1 MFVIFMGL
9 EGAKRLG
16 VEVLRSS
23 CRGQATK
30 GEVPVFMGGFDPSRQ
45 HGIDKYILL
54 IKYIFLNFF
63 IVYNI
68 KQKYATS

>member
-1 MFVIFMGL
+1 MGL

-16 VEVLRSS
+16 VEFLRSS
-23 CRGQATK
+23 YRGQATK
-30 GEVPVFMGGFDPSRQ
+30 GEVPIFMGEVDPSRQ